1 MLTRYRLSLCVSALL
16 ALSGCV
22 TSLPPIAMDKT
33 RWSEPLKADGV
44 SLRLYQSGDLQLSN
58 PARFFGPGL
67 ISDVIGETK
76 PPAARPKTAALLAS
90 DVVRELDLT
99 GMPPVE
105 TQAPAVLPLDAFA
118 KPVARET
125 GERRF
130 ILKVG
135 VHSETLNHLPMAW
148 ATNQYW
154 LGANALLIDTSDG
167 KAIWQGTC
175 WISLDSDDKS
185 RQVTN
190 EQLAGA
196 SGLSLFTSAVRS
208 ATRQCA
214 AAMNKSTARASAS

>member
-1 MLTRYRLSLCVSALL
+1 MLARYRFPLCTLALL
-16 ALSGCV
+16 VLSGCV

-33 RWSEPLKADGV
+33 RWSEPLKAEGV

-76 PPAARPKTAALLAS
+76 PPAVRPKTAALLAD
-90 DVVRELDLT
+90 DVVRELDLA
-99 GMPPVE
+99 GIAPVDAL
-105 TQAPAVLPLDAFA
+105 APVVLPLDAFA

-154 LGANALLIDTSDG
+154 LGANAALIDTSAG

-175 WISLDSDDKS
+175 WISLDPDDKS

-190 EQLAGA
+190 EQLAGTN
-196 SGLSLFTSAVRS
+196 GLSLFTSAVRS

-214 AAMNKSTARASAS
+214 AAMNKSAVRASAG